1 MAELLLINPRSR
13 TNMARKTR
21 RKATRSAAQKRA
33 TAKMLAANRARRA
46 GRKPARKARRSN
58 PIAAVR
64 RSYGRRVRRNP
75 IRARRRRN
83 PIALGG
89 IGRGMLAQFKDAAIG
104 GAGAVGVDIAYGYVT
119 PYLPPSL
126 QRTPGSVGL
135 GDAVKALFT
144 VALGTVLAKPTRG
157 LSRKMAAGAL
167 TVQAAQMIASF
178 VPASLKMGG
187 RVGWAS
193 PAAITQGT
201 ARVNPIRSGVNAYVP
216 GSPPLLNGVRAY
228 VPGAPPLLNGA
239 RQRESVLR

>member
-1 MAELLLINPRSR
+1 
-13 TNMARKTR
+13 MARKTR
-21 RKATRSAAQKRA
+21 RKAHRTAAQKRA

-46 GRKPARKARRSN
+46 GRKPARKTRGARRSN
-58 PIAAVR
+58 PIGAVR
-64 RSYGRRVRRNP
+64 RSYSRRVRRNP

-89 IGRGMLAQFKDAAIG
+89 MTRGLMSQLKDAAIG

-119 PYLPPSL
+119 PYLPASL
-126 QRTPGSVGL
+126 QRTPGTVGL

-144 VALGTVLAKPTRG
+144 VALGSLLAKPTRG
-157 LSRKMAAGAL
+157 LSRKMAHGAL

-193 PAAITQGT
+193 PAAIVNGT

-216 GSPPLLNGVRAY
+216 GTPPLLNGVRAY

-239 RQRESVLR
+239 RQRESVIR